1 MRYGLP
7 YRGSKSRIA
16 PEIVGHLPSGA
27 VFYDLFCGGCAVTH
41 AAMLSGRWERF
52 VVNDLQGDMAELF
65 VNAANGKYRN
75 EDRWISREDFLS
87 LKDADAYVRVC
98 WSFGNN
104 GKDYLY
110 GRGIEPYKRALHH
123 AVVFGDFAPLSELC
137 PEVVDSCR
145 AALSGVEERSA
156 RRVEIGR
163 AVVRWLKANGT
174 PEMLLN
180 NPLYRSSK
188 FKGGRVDFLESLESL
203 ERLERY
209 STDYRDVPIEDGGV
223 VYCDPPYKDADGY
236 VTGAFDHDAFYDWV
250 RNAEFPVY
258 VSEYSMPEDFIPVWE
273 KPVAVLA
280 NQKGTDGKVTERL
293 YLHEK
298 WANEVWKPTL
308 F

>member
-41 AAMLSGRWERF
+41 AAMLSGRWARF
-52 VVNDLQGDMAELF
+52 VVNDLQGDMTELF

-87 LKDADAYVRVC
+87 QKDADAYVRVC

-104 GKDYLY
+104 GKSYLY
-110 GRGIEPYKRALHH
+110 GRAIEPYKRALHH

-180 NPLYRSSK
+180 NPLYKSCR
-188 FKGGRVDFLESLESL
+188 FKQGRLERLERLQSL

-223 VYCDPPYKDADGY
+223 VYCDPPYKGAGGY

-280 NQKGTDGKVTERL
+280 NQKGSDGKVTERL
-293 YLHEK
+293 YLHER

>member
-87 LKDADAYVRVC
+87 LKDTDAYVRVC
-98 WSFGNN
+98 WSFGND
-104 GKDYLY
+104 GKSYLY
-110 GRGIEPYKRALHH
+110 GREIEPYKRALHH
-123 AVVFGDFAPLSELC
+123 AVVFGDFTPLSGLC

-180 NPLYRSSK
+180 NPLYKSCS
-188 FKGGRVDFLESLESL
+188 FKQGRLERLQ
-203 ERLERY
+203 RLERY

-236 VTGAFDHDAFYDWV
+236 VTGAFDHDAFYDWA

-280 NQKGTDGKVTERL
+280 NQKGSDGKVTERL

-298 WANEVWKPTL
+298 WAHEAWKPTL